1 MYAEDHNK
9 FSLPGKAA
17 TLGGVADIV
26 AVRGDEG
33 LIVDCKSGKQRDS
46 DAFQVLAYMLVLPCT
61 HKACN
66 PPGPPAG
73 CRCPG

>member
-1 MYAEDHNK
+1 
-9 FSLPGKAA
+9 
-17 TLGGVADIV
+17 
-26 AVRGDEG
+26 
-33 LIVDCKSGKQRDS
+33 
-46 DAFQVLAYMLVLPCT
+46 MLVLPCT